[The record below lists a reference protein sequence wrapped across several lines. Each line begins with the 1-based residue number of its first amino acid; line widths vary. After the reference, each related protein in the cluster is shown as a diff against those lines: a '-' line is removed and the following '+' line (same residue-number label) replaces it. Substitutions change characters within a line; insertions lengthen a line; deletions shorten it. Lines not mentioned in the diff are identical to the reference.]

1 LFIRWGSTRPRARAG
16 SSGVTVVEFAL
27 VMPLVFVLLVLF
39 AEACWQLTVNASLT
53 YGAHVA
59 SRFGV
64 TGMTAPA
71 GMAPPP
77 ASREDALRRLVVEA
91 TGLLQAGRL
100 GFTVKSFDGFAASG
114 DPNLAKAGAG
124 AGGKVQQITLS
135 YVSPYLTG
143 LPVLFTGSSTL
154 THQTA
159 LIVLNEPFP
168 AN

>member
-1 LFIRWGSTRPRARAG
+1 MWFGRAVRRVARAG
-16 SSGVTVVEFAL
+16 SPGVTVVEFAL
-27 VMPLVFVLLVLF
+27 VMPVVFVLLVLF
-39 AEACWQLTVNASLT
+39 VEACWQLTVNASLT
-53 YGAHVA
+53 YGARVA

-71 GMAPPP
+71 GMTPPP

-91 TGLLQAGRL
+91 TGLLQASRL
-100 GFTVKSFDGFAASG
+100 SFTVQSFDSFAASG
-114 DPNLAKAGAG
+114 DPRLAKTGAG

-143 LPVLFTGSSTL
+143 LPVLFTGSPTL

-159 LIVLNEPFP
+159 LTVLNEPFP
-168 AN
+168 TN